1 MAARGTAD
9 ESMGGGHVGGGHH
22 DVPDQPLTDDD
33 IPF

>member
-1 MAARGTAD
+1 MSRGGGE
-9 ESMGGGHVGGGHH
+9 ESMGGGQPSHGGG